1 MKINK
6 FILGICVALLAVSA
20 NAQDTFGTTRTL
32 QVAKPTAVAAATATN
47 TVDLVGFYGRA
58 NILLT
63 GYTNTTGSTLTATL
77 TASPDNTNWVAVSYA
92 SAVSTAIIYTNMF
105 YGGTNLS
112 VTDTFLLPGT
122 VTTPT
127 ASSSGFATP
136 YWAAI
141 TWTNTAAISV
151 IGGTVLVGINA
162 TDTPRYLR
170 VIWTANDV
178 AYTNTAVVSAT
189 LTGYRAF

>member
-1 MKINK
+1 
-6 FILGICVALLAVSA
+6 
-20 NAQDTFGTTRTL
+20 
-32 QVAKPTAVAAATATN
+32 
-47 TVDLVGFYGRA
+47 VDLTGYFGRA
-58 NILLT
+58 NLLLT
-63 GYTNTTGSTLTATL
+63 GYSNTNGATLTATL